1 MDLLVE
7 DVLGLPPIPPAP
19 LAAVTDAV
27 VWGAGG
33 PEGALGR
40 ELGIGCVVQA
50 GTRAVATALGTLLTI
65 WYFPV
70 FVLTIS

>member
-1 MDLLVE
+1 MDFLIE
-7 DVLGLPPIPPAP
+7 DVCGLPLIPPA
-19 LAAVTDAV
+19 LLSAVT
-27 VWGAGG
+27 GG